1 MLQRLCIATVLV
13 VFSSLAHGAI
23 TIESGP
29 VANQVVQCDEQGK
42 AELHLAGTSESA
54 QGHVDARVRR
64 GRRVVVGWTEL
75 SAVADSRWEG
85 SLADVPAGGPYI
97 IELRAGTGFGRMK
110 EEHKIENVFVGDLW
124 LLAGQSNMQGVGNNE
139 DVEEP
144 DPRVLIFAMN
154 DTWRVAEEPIHRLP
168 ESRDI
173 VHSKVEDDAER
184 AKLVMDVT
192 DWTKGAGLGLPF
204 AKAVAEATGRPIG
217 LVPCAHGGTS
227 MTQWSPE
234 GRDQGGAT
242 LYGAMYRRFQEV
254 GGKVKGVLWYQGE
267 SDSTDEAAPEY
278 FRKFSEFIEAV
289 RRDFEQ
295 PELPFYY
302 VQIGRLTVTDNPLL
316 KNWNRIQMD
325 QLRLE
330 SALPNVG
337 MVATVDLSMDDLI
350 HIGTPGLKVVGH
362 RLANRVL
369 TDVYKIRNDDL
380 GPRPVKAV
388 RGTTKFG
395 NVVKV
400 IYEVGNGGLS
410 SEGRLAGFSIS
421 DGQGN
426 PLALIYNQTIDPSGE
441 AVLLW
446 VQGEVP
452 EDAQLSYGRGGDPY
466 CNLGDGA
473 GYGAPVFGPVPI
485 EKE

>member
-1 MLQRLCIATVLV
+1 I
-13 VFSSLAHGAI
+13 
-23 TIESGP
+23 GP
-29 VANQVVQCDEQGK
+29 Q
-42 AELHLAGTSESA
+42 
-54 QGHVDARVRR
+54 RVRQ
-64 GRRVVVGWTEL
+64 
-75 SAVADSRWEG
+75 VA
-85 SLADVPAGGPYI
+85 A
-97 IELRAGTGFGRMK
+97 
-110 EEHKIENVFVGDLW
+110 
-124 LLAGQSNMQGVGNNE
+124 
-139 DVEEP
+139 
-144 DPRVLIFAMN
+144 
-154 DTWRVAEEPIHRLP
+154 
-168 ESRDI
+168 
-173 VHSKVEDDAER
+173 
-184 AKLVMDVT
+184 
-192 DWTKGAGLGLPF
+192 
-204 AKAVAEATGRPIG
+204 
-217 LVPCAHGGTS
+217 
-227 MTQWSPE
+227 E

-242 LYGAMYRRFQEV
+242 LYDAMYRRFQEV

-369 TDVYKIRNDDL
+369 TDVYKIRNDDV

-473 GYGAPVFGPVPI
+473 GSGAPVFGPVPI